1 MKKYT
6 IIKKNG
12 PMAYTDTF
20 FCYKK
25 YDGTLLSVTRT
36 PREIA
41 KLRRQVKRGF
51 WPRENQNLVI
61 KSLA

>member
-1 MKKYT
+1 
-6 IIKKNG
+6 
-12 PMAYTDTF
+12 MAYTDTF